1 MSKQLNDLYKLLD
14 SKQADDI
21 TVLDF
26 RKNSP
31 FVDYFI
37 VCSARNSRLAN
48 AIIEEVEDYAD
59 DNDIKVISKDVNK
72 EGKWLLIDIGS
83 IVVHVFVGD
92 ERIKYNLD
100 GLWKDLVIEL

>member
-1 MSKQLNDLYKLLD
+1 MADNLKELYKLLD
-14 SKQADDI
+14 AKQADDI

-48 AIIEEVEDYAD
+48 AIIGEVEDYAD
-59 DNDIKVISKDVNK
+59 INDIKVFSKDVNK
-72 EGKWLLIDIGS
+72 DGKWLLIDIGS
-83 IVVHVFVGD
+83 IVVHVFVGE
-92 ERIKYNLD
+92 ERFKYNLD
-100 GLWKDLVIEL
+100 GLWKDLIIEI